1 MNRQSHKISPWLI
14 IIASITTLWGHAQEQ
29 FVTPK
34 EAPLVTP
41 WGETVNEQQVHNEYP
56 RPLLQRS
63 RWMNLNGRW
72 EFQEAKEGEKAPV
85 GQKLKETIVV
95 PFPWEAPLSGIRRQ
109 IPSQRAWYR
118 RTFSIPDEWKGKRIR
133 LNFDA
138 VDWETF
144 VYVNGRCIGT
154 HKGGYDAFS
163 FDITPY
169 LKAQGKQEIIV
180 GVYDPSDKQ
189 PIARGKQSWDRYADP
204 EGCFYTPNSGI
215 WQTVWLEPV
224 DEFHIKDL
232 KITPDPD
239 RKQLKVMVTPSA
251 WSDSYVTVRV
261 KAEGKVVTSV
271 RGGQRQ
277 EIRVPIE
284 NPRLWS
290 PEDPFLYDL
299 EVELTAPDGKIR
311 DAVQSYA
318 GMRTITVEKI
328 GDIPRI
334 CLNHQP
340 IYQHGPLDQG
350 FWPDGI
356 YTAPSDEALK
366 WEIENMKEWGFNM
379 VRKHIKVEPQRWYY
393 WCDKLGLLVWQDMPQ
408 ADGMIDAPAKMQIET
423 ELANMIYQHQNH
435 PSIVVWVVFN
445 EHWGLFD
452 VERITNN
459 VMQLDPSRL
468 VTGNSGI
475 DARTPHIDYEIGH
488 IKDNHSYLPPNL
500 PMVSHTRA
508 TVNGEYGAL
517 GYLIE
522 DHKWSGNGKYF
533 HNYYQDK
540 SDKKQAAT
548 DEYVK
553 FMEQIHNYIPKGLSA
568 TVYTQWT
575 DVENEVNGLYTYDR
589 KIEKLDKARVRAANE
604 ACYELLKKE

>member
-1 MNRQSHKISPWLI
+1 MKKHRLR
-14 IIASITTLWGHAQEQ
+14 IAARIAALSASCLCVQAQER
-29 FVTPK
+29 FVQPK

-41 WGETVNEQQVHNEYP
+41 WGETVDARQVHAEYP
-56 RPLLQRS
+56 RPMLEREA
-63 RWMNLNGRW
+63 WMNLNGVW
-72 EFQEAKEGEKAPV
+72 EFQEAQEGDKAPF
-85 GQKLKETIVV
+85 GQKLKEEIVV
-95 PFPWEAPLSGIRRQ
+95 PFPWESPLSGIRRQ

-118 RTFSIPDEWKGKRIR
+118 RTFTLPEAWDGKRVR
-133 LNFDA
+133 LNFGA
-138 VDWETF
+138 ADWETF
-144 VYVNGRCIGT
+144 VYVNGRCAGT

-169 LKAQGKQEIIV
+169 LNAKGKQEIVV
-180 GVYDPSDKQ
+180 GIYDPSDQQ
-189 PIARGKQSWDRYADP
+189 PIARGKQSWDRYGDP
-204 EGCFYTPNSGI
+204 EGCFYTPSSGI

-224 DEFHIKDL
+224 AEHHIKAL
-232 KITPDPD
+232 QITPDPD
-239 RKQLKVMVTPSA
+239 RERLLVQVDPSA

-261 KAEGKVVTSV
+261 TAEGKEVTSV
-271 RGGQRQ
+271 RGGQG
-277 EIRVPIE
+277 EAIPVPIE

-290 PEDPFLYDL
+290 PDDPFLYDL
-299 EVELTAPDGKIR
+299 EVELTAADGKVR
-311 DAVQSYA
+311 DRVKSYA

-328 GDIPRI
+328 GDVPRL
-334 CLNHQP
+334 CLNHRP
-340 IYQHGPLDQG
+340 LYQHGPLDQG

-408 ADGMIDAPAKMQIET
+408 AGGLIDAPAKMQIET
-423 ELANMIYQHQNH
+423 ELADMIYQHRNH

-452 VERITNN
+452 VERLTAN
-459 VMQLDPSRL
+459 VMRTDPSRL
-468 VTGNSGI
+468 VIGNSGI

-500 PMVSHTRA
+500 PLVSHTRA

-517 GYLIE
+517 GYVVDE
-522 DHKWSGNGKYF
+522 HKWSDNGKYF

-540 SDKKQAAT
+540 NDKKQAAT

-553 FMEQIHNYIPKGLSA
+553 FMEQIHSYIPRGLSA

-589 KIEKLDKARVRAANE
+589 KAEKLDKARVRAANE
-604 ACYELLKKE
+604 ACYELLK